1 MIIIKEDQ
9 GYTFFHKLLPQY
21 QVSLKSLSLT
31 LHKMRGEGASN
42 HFRKAALTPDIVK
55 LGSRSKVYLK
65 SLGDLDL
72 ELDSIIAC
80 LHPPPTH
87 QTFLSRI
94 TLKSLHV

>member
-72 ELDSIIAC
+72 KLDSIITMSQ
-80 LHPPPTH
+80 PT
-87 QTFLSRI
+87 TRKLF
-94 TLKSLHV
+94 